1 MLQLVNNEIIMPRIN
16 SRLAK
21 HVNTI
26 SLSTGPEVY
35 FQIQIAIDNSSFNER
50 LIKKKTKYEL
60 AKRNVIPKCCDK
72 NYEDIKI

>member
-16 SRLAK
+16 SRQAK

-26 SLSTGPEVY
+26 SLSTDPEVY

-50 LIKKKTKYEL
+50 LIKKK
-60 AKRNVIPKCCDK
+60 N
-72 NYEDIKI
+72 